1 MARTLDPVAHAG
13 RRDEFLDAAQA
24 LIQTSGYEQMTIQDI
39 LDRAEASR
47 GAFYHYFDSKA
58 ALLEALVERL
68 VSQAMAAVTPIV
80 ANAGLTA
87 TEKFT
92 RLFASI
98 GRWKTER
105 RELMLAL
112 LRVWYSDDNA
122 VVREKQR
129 QLTLTYLAPPV
140 AGIIEQGRA
149 EGVFTASPASDT
161 ARVVLTLL
169 YGASE
174 TAGQLFFARQART
187 VTFETVEAQLGAY
200 AVAVERVLGVTEGS
214 LPIVDDETLHAWF
227 E

>member
-13 RRDEFLDAAQA
+13 RRDEFLDAAQE
-24 LIQTSGYEQMTIQDI
+24 LIQASGYEQVSIQDI

-47 GAFYHYFDSKA
+47 GAFYHYFDSKS

-68 VSQAMAAVTPIV
+68 VSQAMDTVTPIV
-80 ANAGLTA
+80 DDPGLSA

-92 RLFASI
+92 QLFAAI

-105 RELMLAL
+105 RELMIAL

-122 VVREKQR
+122 IVREKQR
-129 QLTLTYLAPPV
+129 QLMLTYLAPPV
-140 AGIIEQGRA
+140 ARILEQGRA
-149 EGVFTASPASDT
+149 EGAFTASPASGT

-174 TAGQLFFARQART
+174 TAGELFFARQART
-187 VTFETVEAQLGAY
+187 ATFATVEAQLGAY
-200 AVAVERVLGVTEGS
+200 ALAVERVLGVPEGS
-214 LPIVDDETLHAWF
+214 LPIVDDDTLHAWF
-227 E
+227 D